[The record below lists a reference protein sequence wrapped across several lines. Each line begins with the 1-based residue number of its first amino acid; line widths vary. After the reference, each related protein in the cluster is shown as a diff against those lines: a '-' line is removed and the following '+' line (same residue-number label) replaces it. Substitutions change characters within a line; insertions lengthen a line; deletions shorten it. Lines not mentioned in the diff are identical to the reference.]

1 MNYRYYVNRYKH
13 VYSRIRVIL
22 KQLLFGRSIKDLIRL
37 IKDENY
43 ICYATKDKYIF
54 KYING
59 ILVMISKSLYL
70 INPVIRI
77 VEDNKGDI
85 DYNAYIGFYINND
98 NDLVKYD
105 KYAIEES
112 IKFYKNIPEDKLRI
126 FSTMINDKASYIL
139 IINDCNPCIPLEYYI
154 DNIMVKE
161 IEDE

>member
-77 VEDNKGDI
+77 VEDNK
-85 DYNAYIGFYINND
+85 
-98 NDLVKYD
+98 
-105 KYAIEES
+105 
-112 IKFYKNIPEDKLRI
+112 
-126 FSTMINDKASYIL
+126 
-139 IINDCNPCIPLEYYI
+139 
-154 DNIMVKE
+154 E
-161 IEDE
+161 I